1 MRIKVIVPVSTGLW
15 NDGVEGAYNTVKDPD
30 TEITVVNLTKGP
42 ESIEQYY
49 DIAWS
54 ELETLKEAEKAE
66 KEGYDAVIIYCFS
79 DPALFAAREKLTIP
93 VVGLREA
100 ALHIASMLG
109 RKFSIVG
116 VGSKNSEG
124 KTLDAVRMYG
134 LAPKLASIRTVDFTV
149 LDIANEMEKIKQAL
163 LKEAKHAIEND
174 DAEVI
179 VLSCGSLIGLGKWLQ
194 EQLGVPVIEPGLI
207 ALKITEDL
215 VKLSLSHS
223 KISFRNPHEKRRW

>member
-1 MRIKVIVPVSTGLW
+1 MRIKVIVPVSTELW
-15 NDGVEGAYNTVKDPD
+15 NKGIEDAYNKVKDPD
-30 TEITVVNLTKGP
+30 TEITVVNLTRGP

-66 KEGYDAVIIYCFS
+66 EEGYDAVIIYCFS

-93 VVGLREA
+93 VVGLRES

-116 VGSKNSEG
+116 VGSKNSRG

-134 LAPKLASIRTVDFTV
+134 LENKLASIRTVDFTV
-149 LDIANEMEKIKQAL
+149 LDIANRIEDIKQAL
-163 LKEAKHAIEND
+163 LKEAKDAIEND
-174 DAEVI
+174 GAEVI

-194 EQLGVPVIEPGLI
+194 DQLGVPVIEPGLV
-207 ALKITEDL
+207 ALKIAEDL
-215 VKLSLSHS
+215 VKLGLSHS
-223 KISFRNPHEKRRW
+223 KVSFHPPHEKRRE

>member
-1 MRIKVIVPVSTGLW
+1 MRIKVIVPVSIELW
-15 NDGVEGAYNTVKDPD
+15 NKGVEDAYNKVKDPN
-30 TEITVVNLTKGP
+30 TEITVVNLTRGP

-54 ELETLKEAEKAE
+54 ELETLKEVEKAE
-66 KEGYDAVIIYCFS
+66 EEGYDAVIIYCFS

-93 VVGLREA
+93 IVGLRES
-100 ALHIASMLG
+100 ALHIALILG
-109 RKFSIVG
+109 RKFSIIG

-134 LAPKLASIRTVDFTV
+134 LEPKLASIRTVDFTV

-163 LKEAKHAIEND
+163 LKEAKHAVEND
-174 DAEVI
+174 GAEVI

-207 ALKITEDL
+207 ALKIAEDL
-215 VKLSLSHS
+215 VKLGLSHS
-223 KISFRNPHEKRRW
+223 KISFRNPHKKRRW